1 MSIKTLRCDGIFLAL
16 AGSLA
21 MTMETVGHFGG
32 VGPLAAQ
39 FGSPHTIGGFEAHG
53 LAVMLGLLLY
63 RAAGLPERRMWHWL
77 GLTIHVFLGL
87 ANLVFWS
94 SFVELNVVPVGVVTT
109 ILHAAVV
116 ALHSVCLS
124 SPTKEIHNELRE
136 V

>member
-21 MTMETVGHFGG
+21 MTMETIGHFGG

-63 RAAGLPERRMWHWL
+63 RAAVLPERRMWHWL
-77 GLTIHVFLGL
+77 GLIIHVFLGSS
-87 ANLVFWS
+87 NLTFWM

-109 ILHAAVV
+109 ISHAVFVVLHA
-116 ALHSVCLS
+116 VCLS
-124 SPTKEIHNELRE
+124 SSTKEIRNELRE